1 MALFFLQILEKL
13 IVKNYKEIEGT
24 YNNQNNLEKKRT
36 KLKESYFQIS
46 KLSRELQ
53 ESRQCG
59 NCTRI
64 NM

>member
-1 MALFFLQILEKL
+1 MDGTFFLIDTRK
-13 IVKNYKEIEGT
+13 IYCKNYKEIEGT

-53 ESRQCG
+53 ESR
-59 NCTRI
+59 
-64 NM
+64 